1 MRLPLRKVRTI
12 LLEVPTYGKLAYSL
26 LRDPRVP
33 LTPKIALLAA
43 LGIVISPIDLP
54 GWVPLVGE
62 LDMLAL
68 ALLAVKVFVDACP
81 DALVAEHR
89 QAMGRGQSLFDED
102 VRRAIGV
109 ARRGATALIGGQ
121 ESKTALAELSPR
133 GEEKTGV
140 SGQ

>member
-1 MRLPLRKVRTI
+1 MRLPIGKVRTI

-33 LTPKIALLAA
+33 LAPKIALVAA
-43 LGIVISPIDLP
+43 LGLVVSPVDLP

-89 QAMGRGQSLFDED
+89 RAMGEGHSLFDED
-102 VRRAIGV
+102 VRRVMGA
-109 ARRGATALIGGQ
+109 ARRGAGALMATRESTAA
-121 ESKTALAELSPR
+121 TPAELPP
-133 GEEKTGV
+133 GEDR
-140 SGQ
+140 SD